1 MTITLHTYLTC
12 INLFELYDVSIEHH
26 NIFKQ
31 NDDKYIL
38 TSWPS
43 GNGND
48 DYCNARNE
56 IYLTTSFLKITTPYE
71 LSLHH

>member
-31 NDDKYIL
+31 NDDTYIL
-38 TSWPS
+38 TSWPD
-43 GNGND
+43 GDGGI
-48 DYCNARNE
+48 DYFSARNE
-56 IYLTTSFLKITTPYE
+56 IYLTTSSLKITTPYE
-71 LSLHH
+71 IFLHH